1 MLYVYIYMLYVYIYV
16 YTYILASL
24 LEKPGVLPAAKLSE
38 LKPEMVLEK
47 KVVRQ
52 TCVVVLTCLSNGQV
66 DRLTCKRS
74 DLVNTRDL

>member
-1 MLYVYIYMLYVYIYV
+1 MYIYICYMYIYIYV